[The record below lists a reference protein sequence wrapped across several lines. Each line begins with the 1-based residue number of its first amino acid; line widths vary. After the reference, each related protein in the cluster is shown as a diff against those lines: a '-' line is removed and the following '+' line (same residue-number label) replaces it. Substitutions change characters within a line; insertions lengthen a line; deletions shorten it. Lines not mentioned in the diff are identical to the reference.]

1 MLCSFK
7 RLIYPKNPDMSS
19 NGFMIGIYNV
29 HEKMLDAYGKLI
41 AEAKVVGYLLPL
53 GNNIRFKMNGHWA
66 KTDKHGTQ
74 FEMESYQEAIRT
86 DKAGIVAYLS
96 SGMIKGIGPKIA
108 ERIYDEFGDQ
118 TLDILDQIPDKLRCI
133 PGISSRKL
141 EKICDSYLASRGA
154 RDIVTMLAPHG
165 ITPNKAAKIYREFGV
180 NTITI
185 LRENPYKLCEIDGI
199 GFLTADKIA
208 INMGLSQ
215 TSPIRIDAGLLQTLK
230 ETETQ
235 GNLCMEKSQFLKECV
250 KLLDTEGVD
259 AKLTSERAFAMLRK
273 NELVLYN
280 DLVYRPPAARAETI
294 VADNVNILMSYGSIK
309 YDRDMDIEI
318 NIEERKLG
326 LKLVAEQREAIKSC
340 LSSRICI
347 ITGGPG
353 TGKTLI
359 QRVLLS
365 IYTKL
370 NPKAK
375 VVFAA
380 RLPVVQ
386 RDVWNNARA
395 FRHQRF
401 TKRSVS

>member
-1 MLCSFK
+1 
-7 RLIYPKNPDMSS
+7 
-19 NGFMIGIYNV
+19 MIGIYNV